1 MNFRFSRSPQT
12 NRNDSMT
19 IQHPPDTRTDYRYG
33 QDSRHL
39 TRSVMRELLKKASA
53 PGVISLA
60 GGLPDTRLLP
70 AEQYRECLDA
80 VLTRDGGAALQYR
93 PMHEPLR
100 EWIASL
106 MQLRGVRCDA
116 QNVFVTNGNQ
126 QGLSVLS
133 RLFLDPDAPAVTEA
147 ITFTGIQ
154 QVTAGRGA
162 RMLLAPT
169 DLESGVDVD
178 ALESLFAE
186 YQPRLAVLVPDF
198 HNPLGVSISSDK
210 RQRIAEAAA
219 RYQVPVIEDDPYSAL
234 RFAGRAAPP
243 IKAYDEHDWVFY
255 LGSFSKMLAPGLRM
269 GWMLVP
275 DALVPRISALRE
287 SFDLETST
295 LTQRAVAE
303 FVTRGHLE
311 PHLERLNATNR
322 ARCTAMLEALDRHFG
337 AFATWTQPE
346 GGLFVWVT
354 LPDGIDTTALLA
366 DTIDTLGVAY
376 VPGGAFAVDGRS
388 HRNTLRLNFSAVAP
402 DDIRKG
408 IVRLAD
414 RFRPLI

>member
-1 MNFRFSRSPQT
+1 MNPQ
-12 NRNDSMT
+12 
-19 IQHPPDTRTDYRYG
+19 PAPDTRTDYRLG
-33 QDSRHL
+33 RESRHL

-70 AEQYRECLDA
+70 ADQYRECLDA

-100 EWIASL
+100 EWIASM
-106 MQLRGVRCDA
+106 MQARGVRCDA
-116 QNVFVTNGNQ
+116 GQVFITNGNQ
-126 QGLSVLS
+126 QGLSILS
-133 RLFLDPDAPAVTEA
+133 RLFLDPDEAAVTEA

-154 QVTAGRGA
+154 QATAGRGA

-169 DLESGVDVD
+169 DLATGVDVD
-178 ALESLFAE
+178 ALETLFAE
-186 YQPRLAVLVPDF
+186 HQPRLAVLVPDF
-198 HNPLGVSISSDK
+198 HNPLGVSISADK
-210 RQRIAEAAA
+210 RQRIAAIAA

-234 RFAGRAAPP
+234 RFSGRPTPP
-243 IKAYDEHDWVFY
+243 IKAYDEAGWVFY

-269 GWMLVP
+269 GWMIVP
-275 DALVPRISALRE
+275 DDLLPRVTALRE
-287 SFDLETST
+287 SLDLETST

-303 FVTRGHLE
+303 FVARGSLE
-311 PHLERLNATNR
+311 PHLERLNASNR
-322 ARCTAMLEALDRHFG
+322 ARCAAMLDALDKHFG
-337 AFATWTQPE
+337 GWATWTQPE

-354 LPDGIDTTALLA
+354 LPAGIDTTAQLA
-366 DTIDTLGVAY
+366 DVIDRLGVAY

-408 IVRLAD
+408 IARLASH
-414 RFRPLI
+414 FRPLAG